1 MKQGVIEAY
10 EEEQLVVA
18 LPDLAVVRGA
28 LRQRAVG
35 VADEQRDER
44 LGLALLTLS
53 GVAAGAAKLREDD
66 SGLVGRVTEAK
77 RPGPQPD
84 KAGPSDLDLIIFWLR
99 ECFQSAYGGW
109 VPTIGKNRV
118 IEPVRG
124 LPYIGGGGEGEP
136 LFWRSPRSQ
145 EPFGRERRNQRRVSR
160 PQRSSAGV
168 ATTRGQPWSGRAR
181 RRARH
186 PAVPE

>member
-18 LPDLAVVRGA
+18 LSDLAVVRGA
-28 LRQRAVG
+28 LSARAVG
-35 VADEQRDER
+35 VAADPDER

-53 GVAAGAAKLREDD
+53 GVAAAAAKLRQDD
-66 SGLVGRVTEAK
+66 SGLVGRVTAAK
-77 RPGPQPD
+77 RPSPQ
-84 KAGPSDLDLIIFWLR
+84 AETAEPSDLDLIISWLR
-99 ECFQSAYGGW
+99 EFFQSAYGGW

-124 LPYIGGGGEGEP
+124 LPYVGGGGEGDP
-136 LFWRSPRSQ
+136 YFGGVHDPRRSRA
-145 EPFGRERRNQRRVSR
+145 REQRNQRRVSR
-160 PQRSSAGV
+160 PERSSAGV
-168 ATTRGQPWSGRAR
+168 ATTRGQPRSGRACW
-181 RRARH
+181 RARH